1 MQEKIYT
8 KFEEI
13 VETRL
18 QENSKK
24 VLNKYNS
31 QQAKSKELRERTNAH
46 VDEHRT
52 KNEERFETRDEGLKL
67 AKHDR
72 EDFLAKEARRHK
84 NKILA
89 REVILKNIQM
99 EQE

>member
-1 MQEKIYT
+1 M
-8 KFEEI
+8 
-13 VETRL
+13 
-18 QENSKK
+18 
-24 VLNKYNS
+24 
-31 QQAKSKELRERTNAH
+31 
-46 VDEHRT
+46 DEHRT
-52 KNEERFETRDEGLKL
+52 KNEERFETRDEGLKR